1 MFNVHSQVPH
11 LFNRKED
18 RNLTLVEDVNAG
30 SSPTSV
36 CMIVAEMN
44 NKSLLNSGWIAR
56 HLQMKIYLNRVVLKT
71 RFDHALDVVDK
82 LEQDDLSQSG
92 IP

>member
-1 MFNVHSQVPH
+1 MLNVHAKVPH
-11 LFNRKED
+11 LFNWKED
-18 RNLTLVEDVNAG
+18 WNLAFVKNVNAG